1 MSGRVSISLLLLLAV
16 MPVPEALAVAD
27 PWAQIRERY
36 KKRPAVSREIKA
48 SDDPWQAL
56 RSVFLPFSLE
66 EEQKAIVSRPH
77 AQRFSKKFT
86 SALTPYGHIIQRASA
101 VFDVPAAIISAVIM
115 AESAGNPN
123 AAAGITS
130 AKGLMQTIDATF
142 AMARSG
148 LLAMGIAV
156 KNDPFDPE
164 ASIMAGTW
172 YLNRMFEQ
180 AVRDG
185 RVGNMIEDGRVGHPD
200 RASVASWRYPL
211 EYYYAGPGH
220 GAKPANKIM
229 VFSRGQ
235 RRIIDKRAYSEK
247 IQTWAQIL
255 NTKERAT

>member
-1 MSGRVSISLLLLLAV
+1 MILLAAA
-16 MPVPEALAVAD
+16 PPLNLYASAD

-36 KKRPAVSREIKA
+36 KQTPAVDKA
-48 SDDPWQAL
+48 IAKNTFDDPWQAL

-66 EEQKAIVSRPH
+66 EERQAVVSRPH
-77 AQRFSKKFT
+77 AKRFSKKFDA
-86 SALTPYGHIIQRASA
+86 ALKPYGYIIQRASDL
-101 VFDVPAAIISAVIM
+101 FDIPPAIISAVIM

-148 LLAMGIAV
+148 LKEMGITI

-164 ASIMAGTW
+164 ASILAGTW
-172 YLNRMFEQ
+172 YLNRMFER

-185 RVGNMIEDGRVGHPD
+185 RVKGGSD
-200 RASVASWRYPL
+200 RSSVASWRYPL

-220 GAKPANKIM
+220 GAKPENKIM

-255 NTKERAT
+255 NTKERST